1 MSRSA
6 LAAEVRHLR
15 SVIAAQHHRDESD
28 EQLLHAFADNR
39 DDSAFAILVR
49 RHGPMVMAVCRRVLG
64 HQQDAED
71 GFQAT
76 FLVLARN
83 AAALR
88 KKTALAGFLHGTAY
102 RTALAAK
109 RAAAR
114 RRKHE
119 RRALVRTTD
128 YPCEDL
134 LWREV
139 RTLLDEEIVRL
150 PEKYRSVFV
159 LCCLEGLSQA
169 EAARRLG
176 LKAVTVSSRLAGARK
191 RLQSRLT
198 RRGVELTAL
207 LAATA
212 LTTEPASALP
222 AVLLTKMVG
231 GAVSPAVA
239 ALVDSGSMILS
250 IGKGKLAAVFLLAA
264 SALAGAALWA
274 GCTLTTQPSSPPPR
288 ETANPPDRAK
298 AKATKSVVLTGRV
311 FDPDGK
317 PVKNARLYSPH
328 LLKDP
333 PDSYDDVTVVQRG
346 VTGADGR
353 FRVELPRAD
362 VPLEDGTCL
371 IAASDGYGVDW
382 IDLPKKDSPAELTLR
397 LVKDQA
403 IQGRIINTEGKPLA
417 GVRVQVRAL
426 MMKPAGS
433 LDDFLTAWER
443 DWQSAQ
449 RRAPKQLEGP
459 LDAVFSAVTDKA
471 GRFRIQGVGAERVA
485 VLQVRGAGVTQELLY
500 VISRPGF
507 DPASVNK
514 AVRDAI
520 PPELRRL
527 DGPALLYG
535 STFDYVAQ
543 PMRIIEGTVR
553 EAGTGEPVAGFTI
566 SSLVGDNNSVV
577 AVSDK
582 QGRYRL
588 IGLPKRKQYLLTA
601 EPPENSSWLRA
612 GARPADTEGLRPL
625 KVDFTVAR
633 GIIVAGRVIDKTTG
647 KGVQSSL
654 NFAPLPENKY
664 FGKPGWDSYRYER
677 LSNSTDDEGRF
688 RLAVIPGPCVLTVQA
703 EGGEKTKDGQ
713 AINPYMPAEF
723 DAADR
728 KRISVIETEDGE
740 RYFLAANNSREY
752 FSNANAVK
760 RLDLAPDAREVRYD
774 LVLSRGRTLTVKI
787 RDPQGEPLNGA
798 AVAGMTASGSV
809 YPAVREADVTVFALN
824 PDKPRRLLF
833 LHLERQLAGF
843 LTVRGDEN
851 EAPVARL
858 ERTGG
863 VTGRL
868 LDLDGQP
875 IAGVVISPSFEDG
888 AARTLYQHVDQPGR
902 SQCTD
907 KDGRF
912 RLEGIIP
919 GLKFGLGLRHG
930 RTFLVGE
937 PRIGLRLVKPGE
949 TLDLGDI
956 RTKPR

>member
-6 LAAEVRHLR
+6 LAAGVRHLR
-15 SVIAAQHHRDESD
+15 RVLATQRHRDESD
-28 EQLLHAFADNR
+28 ELLLHAFADCR
-39 DDSAFAILVR
+39 DDSAFAVLVR
-49 RHGPMVMAVCRRVLG
+49 RHGPMVMGVCRRVLG

-71 GFQAT
+71 AFQAT

-83 AAALR
+83 AHALR
-88 KKTALAGFLHGTAY
+88 NKAAVAAFLHGTAQ
-102 RTALAAK
+102 RTALKAK
-109 RAAAR
+109 QAAAR

-119 RRALVRTTD
+119 RQAAVRMTD
-128 YPCEDL
+128 SPCEDL

-139 RTLLDEEIVRL
+139 RTLLDEEIARL

-159 LCCLEGLSQA
+159 LCSLENVSRA

-176 LKAVTVSSRLAGARK
+176 LKEGTVSSRLTEARQ
-191 RLQSRLT
+191 RLQRRLS

-207 LAATA
+207 LAAMA
-212 LTTEPASALP
+212 LTTEAALALP
-222 AVLLTKMVG
+222 VALLTKTIG
-231 GAVSPAVA
+231 GTVSPAVA
-239 ALVDSGSMILS
+239 ALADSGSAILS
-250 IGKGKLAAVFLLAA
+250 LGKTKLVAGILFSVSVLA
-264 SALAGAALWA
+264 SAGLWA
-274 GCTLTTQPSSPPPR
+274 GRTLTALPSSLPPS
-288 ETANPPDRAK
+288 ETANPPERAK

-311 FDPDGK
+311 LDPDGK
-317 PVKNARLYSPH
+317 PVKDARLYSPH

-333 PDSYDDVTVVQRG
+333 PESYDDVTVVQRG
-346 VTGADGR
+346 VTDADGR

-362 VPLEDGTCL
+362 VPLEGGAFL
-371 IAASDGYGVDW
+371 IAAADGYGVDW
-382 IDLPKKDSPAELTLR
+382 IDLPKNDSPAELTLR

-403 IQGRIINTEGKPLA
+403 VRGRIINTEGKPLT

-426 MMKPAGS
+426 MMKPDGT

-443 DWQSAQ
+443 DWEIAR

-459 LDAVFSAVTDKA
+459 LDGVFSAVTDKE
-471 GRFRIQGVGAERVA
+471 GRFRIQSIGAERVA
-485 VLQVRGAGVTQELLY
+485 VLQVSGAGVAKELLY
-500 VISRPGF
+500 VISRSGF

-514 AVRDAI
+514 VVRDAI
-520 PPELRRL
+520 PPELRRP
-527 DGPALLYG
+527 DGPPLLYG
-535 STFDYVAQ
+535 LTFDYVAQ
-543 PMRIIEGTVR
+543 PMRVIEGTVR

-566 SSLVGDNNSVV
+566 SSIVGYDTVV
-577 AVSDK
+577 SAVSDK
-582 QGRYRL
+582 QGHYRL
-588 IGLPKRKQYLLTA
+588 IGLTKRKQYLLTA

-612 GARPADTEGLRPL
+612 GARPADTEGLQPL

-633 GIIVAGRVIDKTTG
+633 GIVVTGRVIDKTTG
-647 KGVQSSL
+647 KGLQSSL

-664 FGKPGWDSYRYER
+664 FGKPGRDSYRYER
-677 LSNSTDDEGRF
+677 LSNPTDAEGRF
-688 RLAVIPGPCVLTVQA
+688 RLAVLPGPVVLTVLA

-713 AINPYMPAEF
+713 TVNPYMPAEF

-728 KRISVIETEDGE
+728 KRLSVIETEDGE
-740 RYFLAANNSREY
+740 RYILAADNKREY

-760 RLDLAPDAREVRYD
+760 RLDLAPDARKPRCD
-774 LVLSRGRTLTVKI
+774 LVLQRGRTLAVKI
-787 RDPQGEPLNGA
+787 RDPQGEPLSGA
-798 AVAGMTASGSV
+798 AIAGMTASGSV
-809 YPAVREADVTVFALN
+809 YPAVREAEITVFALN

-833 LHLERQLAGF
+833 LHLGRQLAGL
-843 LTVRGDEN
+843 LTVRGDEK
-851 EAPVARL
+851 EPPVARL

-868 LDLDGQP
+868 LDSDGQP

-888 AARTLYQHVDQPGR
+888 AARALYQHVDQPGR
-902 SQCTD
+902 SPCTD

-919 GLKFGLGLRHG
+919 GLKFGIGLRHG

-937 PRIGLRLVKPGE
+937 PRIGLRQVKPGE
-949 TLDLGDI
+949 TLGLGDI